1 VVLLTDDRARQP
13 PESVVPLVR
22 AAHHRRPGAAQQGR
36 RTRGADARSGRRP
49 LVGNPRACTLL
60 QNNID
65 IAVGADG
72 YVALDPGAESQQV
85 PVACARRPGRGR
97 PRWRSRTCAAVDDE
111 DPRTDFL
118 RCSGRAVSVPDG
130 AETVYLYSGLALTD
144 ATWPYQPTPVRLT
157 DDTWTSGVNNA
168 DAAFFVPDSQQNLDA
183 LEDATRVRY
192 SDGEVRR
199 ITSVVRTSP
208 YINVY
213 LDGPPLDPETAG
225 YPNVFE
231 LLP

>member
-1 VVLLTDDRARQP
+1 
-13 PESVVPLVR
+13 
-22 AAHHRRPGAAQQGR
+22 
-36 RTRGADARSGRRP
+36 
-49 LVGNPRACTLL
+49 
-60 QNNID
+60 
-65 IAVGADG
+65 
-72 YVALDPGAESQQV
+72 
-85 PVACARRPGRGR
+85 
-97 PRWRSRTCAAVDDE
+97 
-111 DPRTDFL
+111 
-118 RCSGRAVSVPDG
+118 
-130 AETVYLYSGLALTD
+130 
-144 ATWPYQPTPVRLT
+144 
-157 DDTWTSGVNNA
+157 VNNA

-183 LEDATRVRY
+183 LEDATRVRF